1 MIGGLYLAGHSSKAL
16 DQYVNAAK
24 QHLEVGECSNP
35 EGNIPVKQQKMMTDD
50 VVFRER
56 ESIGVHAPTED
67 PLVITIPI
75 GPATVHKVLVDNGSS
90 LIFFSKRPLTRR
102 ILK

>member
-1 MIGGLYLAGHSSKAL
+1 MQAPNQNQNQLAARPTAQQKGKNIVINTVIGGLYLAGHSSKAL

-35 EGNIPVKQQKMMTDD
+35 EDSIPVKQQKMMTDD

-67 PLVITIPI
+67 PLVITIP
-75 GPATVHKVLVDNGSS
+75 
-90 LIFFSKRPLTRR
+90 
-102 ILK
+102 